1 MKAPSL
7 SLVVAVYNKPRE
19 LRMLLLACARQTWQD
34 FELIIADDGSDG
46 SIAEAI
52 EDLRGELPFPVIHL
66 WQEDTGWRKN
76 RILNAAIRAARGD
89 WMVFIDGDCLP
100 HRCFLED
107 HASHRTAGFMLCG
120 RRAEMSRRWSEA
132 LSEAAVRDG
141 SFERIGLREL
151 WESFRGESARAEEA
165 LRFES
170 SMIRNILHSSVRG
183 MLGSNFSVARSDL
196 LAINGFDEEYDGPGL
211 GEDSDVQFRLELL
224 GLRCLSLRHLAIQ
237 YHIHHPLTAIPPRSV
252 ALFER
257 RRAEGRMRCRQGIEH
272 EGNDQTMNRT

>member
-1 MKAPSL
+1 MRAPSL

-19 LRMLLLACARQTWQD
+19 LRLLLLACARQTWQD
-34 FELIIADDGSDG
+34 FELIIADDGSDA
-46 SIAEAI
+46 SIAEAVA
-52 EDLRGELPFPVIHL
+52 DLRGELPFSVVHL
-66 WQEDTGWRKN
+66 WHEDAGWRKN
-76 RILNAAIRAARGD
+76 SILNAAIRAARGD

-107 HASHRTAGFMLCG
+107 HARHRAQGVMLCG
-120 RRAEMSRRWSEA
+120 RRAEMSRRWSEQ

-151 WESFRGESARAEEA
+151 WESFRGKGARAEEA

-170 SMIRNILHSSVRG
+170 PTIRNILHSSVRG
-183 MLGSNFSVARSDL
+183 MLGSNFSVARKDL

-272 EGNDQTMNRT
+272 EGDDQIINRT